1 METFKI
7 EIKETLFKI
16 IEIESN
22 SVEAAIL
29 EVEKLY
35 KSEEIVLD
43 WNDYVDTEILQLNSQ
58 KSNKMNELP
67 SNNSDFILYTSS
79 DGEVRVDVFINSE
92 TVWLTQ
98 KAMAQLFG
106 CTSDN
111 ISLHLKNIFNDSE
124 LDKDSVTE
132 EFSATASDGKKY
144 NTKFYNLD
152 AIIAIGYRINSKQA
166 TQFRIWATKTLKEY
180 IIKGFV
186 LDDKRLKQGGQVFG
200 KDYFEELLERIREI
214 RASERRFYQ
223 KITDIYAQCSIDYNA
238 KSDLTLNFYKTVQNK
253 LHWAITGSTA
263 AEIIDKRADADKP
276 NMGLTTWNNSPS
288 GKILKSDTSIA
299 KNYLQEKEIRE
310 LNRLVEL
317 YLNFAELQAERNI
330 PMKMIEWIEVLDS
343 FLKINRYDL
352 LNNLGRISHEDAI
365 KKASLEYEKF
375 RIVQDQK
382 FISDFDN
389 ETKKLT

>member
-1 METFKI
+1 M
-7 EIKETLFKI
+7 
-16 IEIESN
+16 N
-22 SVEAAIL
+22 
-29 EVEKLY
+29 KL
-35 KSEEIVLD
+35 S
-43 WNDYVDTEILQLNSQ
+43 
-58 KSNKMNELP
+58 

-106 CTSDN
+106 CTPDN
-111 ISLHLKNIFNDSE
+111 ISLHLKNIFNDGE
-124 LDKDSVTE
+124 LEKDSVTE

-223 KITDIYAQCSIDYNA
+223 KITDIYAQCSIDYDA

-263 AEIIDKRADADKP
+263 AEIIDNRADADKP
-276 NMGLTTWNNSPS
+276 NMGLTTWKNSPS

-299 KNYLQEKEIRE
+299 KNY
-310 LNRLVEL
+310 
-317 YLNFAELQAERNI
+317 
-330 PMKMIEWIEVLDS
+330 
-343 FLKINRYDL
+343 
-352 LNNLGRISHEDAI
+352 
-365 KKASLEYEKF
+365 
-375 RIVQDQK
+375 
-382 FISDFDN
+382 
-389 ETKKLT
+389 